1 MPSKIADFAAAQTA
15 FHNRL
20 DTAVSG
26 LTADIE
32 ALNDKI
38 TELQNTQGQ
47 ITPEDQTLLDA
58 IQVRGE
64 AIAAKLDALDA
75 LTPTVT
81 PPNPTEPETPPT
93 VPNPDP
99 NRAAPNPDFGPQA
112 TARRAQRG

>member
-1 MPSKIADFAAAQTA
+1 MPTKIGDFAAAQTA